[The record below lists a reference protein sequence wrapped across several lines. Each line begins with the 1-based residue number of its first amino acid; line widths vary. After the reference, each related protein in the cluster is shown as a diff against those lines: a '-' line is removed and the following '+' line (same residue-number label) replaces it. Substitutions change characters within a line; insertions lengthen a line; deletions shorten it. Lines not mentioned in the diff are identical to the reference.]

1 MIEIKFGNRQPS
13 IETRV
18 RYLNKRVKA
27 LIKDKHRPL
36 PRLSEIDGEI
46 EDLNE
51 ENPVKQ
57 EDEKFEEKVRKL
69 EEEVREIEMP
79 ESEDE

>member
-1 MIEIKFGNRQPS
+1 MIGSELESRKPS

-27 LIKDKHRPL
+27 LIRDKHRPL
-36 PRLSEIDGEI
+36 PRLFEIEGEI

-51 ENPVKQ
+51 ENPIKQ
-57 EDEKFEEKVRKL
+57 EDERFEEKVREL
-69 EEEVREIEMP
+69 EEEIRLLELKGE
-79 ESEDE
+79 